1 MSTSRKW
8 SLMSSSRSS
17 SSNFSSEGYRVK
29 KRSSRCHVVG
39 FWKRGFLRTSPG
51 WEEGSCCPRGEQAR
65 PHAMF
70 PPVSGTVIRTCRQER
85 SLLRQCTR
93 TSAGRGGL
101 SQAHPASAGSS
112 FITCSFS
119 RTTPDRLL
127 LTLLTYPKPSE
138 ACRNVHATDT
148 GRSMPAGTTKKPL
161 LSDPEAPPGAAWG
174 QGR

>member
-1 MSTSRKW
+1 MPCGGLLEARLPQDITWMGRGIMLSSGGAGEATRHVPTS
-8 SLMSSSRSS
+8 
-17 SSNFSSEGYRVK
+17 
-29 KRSSRCHVVG
+29 
-39 FWKRGFLRTSPG
+39 LRHSDQDL
-51 WEEGSCCPRGEQAR
+51 QAR
-65 PHAMF
+65 A
-70 PPVSGTVIRTCRQER
+70 
-85 SLLRQCTR
+85 LLRQRTR